1 MNMVTREQITKGVKR
16 YVDSEI
22 VAKMQLSPNSIKR
35 GLIVTGINLWIDY
48 NVESMLGAV
57 SGASA
62 LGILD
67 TNGHYDVRKLADEF
81 KKTIP
86 ERGYTFNVGIAGF
99 NIGDMTIYGEDVN
112 HLIEYI
118 ENA

>member
-1 MNMVTREQITKGVKR
+1 MVTREQITKGVKR
-16 YVDSEI
+16 YVESEI

-86 ERGYTFNVGIAGF
+86 ERGYTFNVGIASF
-99 NIGDMTIYGEDVN
+99 NIGDMTIYGDDVN
-112 HLIEYI
+112 RLIEYI
-118 ENA
+118 ENS